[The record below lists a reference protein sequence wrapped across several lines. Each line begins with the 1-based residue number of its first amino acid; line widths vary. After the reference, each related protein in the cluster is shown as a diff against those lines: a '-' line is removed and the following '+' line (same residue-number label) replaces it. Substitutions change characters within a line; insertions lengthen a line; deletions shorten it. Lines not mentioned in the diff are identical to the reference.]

1 MSRVLVFA
9 YGVISYLAFFLTYLY
24 AVGFVGNLVVPK
36 SLDSAPTAP
45 LGTALLVNLGL
56 LALFAV
62 QHSVMARPAFKRQ
75 LLRLVPPAAER
86 STYVLASS
94 LALILLFWQWS
105 PLGGVVWD
113 VQDPAARAALY
124 AAFGFGWL
132 LVLVTTFLINH
143 FDLFG
148 LRQVWLYLLGRE
160 YKPLNFVTPGP
171 YRLVRHPLY
180 LGWLFAFWATPTMT
194 VTHLLFAVM
203 TTAYIFLAIQ
213 LEERDLI
220 DAHPEYAAY
229 KRRVP
234 MIIPVGTKRMPDAVR
249 TASTIVAF
257 VLIGMAPSPTLAQN
271 HSHGAPDRRGHSNE
285 LVRVVRDETER
296 FKDVAVA
303 ESEGYHLLFG
313 CVTGDYSGAM
323 GLHFVNLARVFDGG
337 ELDPTRPE
345 IILYEPTPSG
355 RLRITGADFL
365 VMAEDWDKNHPE
377 GPPQL
382 MGQLFH
388 RFESPNRFG
397 LPDFYTLH
405 VWAWKESPT
414 GTFVNWHDNISC
426 DGFRG
431 Q

>member
-1 MSRVLVFA
+1 VFA

-45 LGTALLVNLGL
+45 LGTALLINLGL
-56 LALFAV
+56 LGLFAV
-62 QHSVMARPAFKRQ
+62 QHSVMARPAFKRK
-75 LLRLVPPAAER
+75 LLRLIPSAAER

-113 VQDPAARAALY
+113 VQDPAARTALY
-124 AAFGFGWL
+124 GAFGFGWL

-148 LRQVWLYLLGRE
+148 LRQVWLHLLGRE

-220 DAHPEYAAY
+220 DAHPEYAEY

-234 MIIPVGTKRMPDAVR
+234 MILPVGTKRMPETVR
-249 TASTIVAF
+249 TASAIAAF
-257 VLIGMAPSPTLAQN
+257 FLVGMAPSLTLAQN
-271 HSHGAPDRRGHSNE
+271 HTHGASDRRGNSNA
-285 LVRVVRDETER
+285 LVRVVREATER

-303 ESEGYHLLFG
+303 ESEEYHLLFG
-313 CVTGDYSGAM
+313 CVSGDYSGAM
-323 GLHFVNLARVFDGG
+323 GLHYVNLSRVFDGG
-337 ELDPTRPE
+337 ELDPSLPE

-365 VMAEDWDKNHPE
+365 VMAEDWDKKHPE

-426 DGFRG
+426 DGFKTP
-431 Q
+431 